1 MNFHRIFTRNTHI
14 KYQRLIVTYLYNN
27 RRYTNNVY
35 NNPRNVFEIF
45 ILIGPNTTQLRESF
59 CDL

>member
-35 NNPRNVFEIF
+35 NNPRNVFEIL